1 MFYVLLFLL
10 IICFFIYK
18 LILFLETIEIS
29 AEDSMFF
36 YRRRRRLLRTE
47 GSGEE

>member
-10 IICFFIYK
+10 LILFFIYK
-18 LILFLETIEIS
+18 LIWFLETIEIS

-36 YRRRRRLLRTE
+36 FRRRRLLRT
-47 GSGEE
+47 